1 MMENPVFTIPERK
14 KEREKGSGKCNNPS
28 HLGLAW
34 QQQEFRLAGMIETLL
49 QNYYRTFLLVIGI
62 LAAIFVWPTLYKTT
76 ISADHRQDN
85 GHIDVFLFRENR
97 ITGKVETYVWMKQRW
112 EIWHKDVYR
121 APRENAVATGSVDS
135 GKARDGSALAGE
147 ASREVLEKGTR
158 SLHANLPTEVIFENR
173 SGQTVRI
180 YWLDYSGNRKLY
192 RTLEN
197 GQKHAQKTFVTHPWL
212 ITGEDDR
219 GWQVFFPD
227 SLPRTVVISAPAN
240 KS

>member
-1 MMENPVFTIPERK
+1 
-14 KEREKGSGKCNNPS
+14 
-28 HLGLAW
+28 
-34 QQQEFRLAGMIETLL
+34 MIENFLKKNHRTLL
-49 QNYYRTFLLVIGI
+49 LAIGV
-62 LAAIFVWPTLYKTT
+62 LAAIFVWPTLYKPT

-85 GHIDVFLFRENR
+85 GHIDVLLFRENR
-97 ITGKVETYVWMKQRW
+97 ITGKVETYVWMKQCW
-112 EIWHKDVYR
+112 EVWHKDVYR
-121 APRENAVATGSVDS
+121 APRENASAIGSGDS
-135 GKARDGSALAGE
+135 EKARDGSASAGE
-147 ASREVLEKGTR
+147 TSREILEKGTR
-158 SLHANLPTEVIFENR
+158 SLHANLPTEVTFDNR

-197 GQKHAQKTFVTHPWL
+197 GQKHTQKTFVTHPWL

-227 SLPRTVVISAPAN
+227 SQPRMVVISAPAN